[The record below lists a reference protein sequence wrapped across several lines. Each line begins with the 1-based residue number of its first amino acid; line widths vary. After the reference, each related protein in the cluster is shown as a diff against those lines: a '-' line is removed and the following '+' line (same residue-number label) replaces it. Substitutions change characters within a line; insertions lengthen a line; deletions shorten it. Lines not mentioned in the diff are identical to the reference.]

1 MGQGLR
7 LMHVVVIG
15 TGGAGV
21 SAIQTIRELDKKC
34 KITAISKEEHMPYS
48 PCSLPYLIGGE
59 IKKKNIFRVGSDF
72 YERNK
77 VKPLLG
83 KPVSKIAP
91 KEKAV
96 LVNGRKVKYDRLLV
110 AAGSQPLRPP
120 IPGIDLE
127 GVFGLGNLAD
137 AEDILRW
144 IKKGTKETVVLGAG
158 FIGIECAI
166 ALQRL
171 GLEVVVFEMLDSVLP
186 KMLDKDMSLE
196 VQRILEKEG
205 IRFKLGKQVS
215 EIVGN
220 GKVKGVVSGKR
231 RTSCDMVVLGIGVR
245 PNTEFLK
252 GSGIKT
258 NFGILVDDHLR
269 TSVKDI
275 YAAGDIVEAED
286 KVRGSRMVN
295 AIWPNAVDQGKIAGH
310 NIAGVERQYEGLQS
324 INILDVYG
332 TPVLSIGMASFEL
345 KGPEV
350 EKVKTN
356 RSVKKMLIKDG
367 RIAGVQMIGAIRNS
381 GHLLSLVKKGIDV
394 EEIRHHLLDDRYVDP
409 ALRS

>member
-15 TGGAGV
+15 TGGAGI

-59 IKKKNIFRVGSDF
+59 IKKKNIFRVGKDF

-83 KPVSKIAP
+83 KPVSRIIR

-96 LVNGRKVKYDRLLV
+96 QVDGRKVKYDKLLV

-120 IPGIDLE
+120 IPGIDLD

-137 AEDILRW
+137 AERILKRVG
-144 IKKGTKETVVLGAG
+144 KGAKEAIVLGAG
-158 FIGIECAI
+158 FIGVESAI

-295 AIWPNAVDQGKIAGH
+295 AIWPNAVEQGKIAGY

-324 INILDVYG
+324 INVLDVYG
-332 TPVLSIGMASFEL
+332 TPVLSMGMASFEL
-345 KGPEV
+345 KDFEV

-356 RSVKKMLIKDG
+356 RSVKKLLIKDG

-381 GHLLSLVKKGIDV
+381 GYLLSLVKKGIDV